1 MNGGRFLLQAALA
14 ESSFPLLNSPTMI
27 NTSSA
32 GGMLHVGHDD
42 VSSTV
47 EQVNSNGSNSPRL
60 SPQQYRS
67 AWPGARGRGTV
78 PVGVAELLEGLEL
91 RDVGTLGTRSCS
103 LPPLVLVPPGSVGME
118 GVWTESFMGVH
129 PAGTG
134 SPGLKASLPAAIQC
148 T

>member
-1 MNGGRFLLQAALA
+1 MVPFSLAATFPRLHGSRSRVLRASSRRRLLLQAALA

-32 GGMLHVGHDD
+32 SGMLHVGHDD

-67 AWPGARGRGTV
+67 ARPRARGRGTV
-78 PVGVAELLEGLEL
+78 PVGVTGLLEGLEL
-91 RDVGTLGTRSCS
+91 RDGGTSGTGRCL
-103 LPPLVLVPPGSVGME
+103 LPPVAPVPEVRRG
-118 GVWTESFMGVH
+118 
-129 PAGTG
+129 
-134 SPGLKASLPAAIQC
+134 GLDR
-148 T
+148 